1 MHQRFPTG
9 ASPHVC
15 PRNDTLYTR
24 AALHARDAGSSSN
37 GCPREDTFYTRG
49 PTQSGQHAPTWVS
62 LRRFLMS
69 HCSRVNRVSHSQ
81 GVDWAL
87 LAASFS
93 HTWEQPRFS
102 WRPWHSLGDS
112 LGDSFCDSLGD
123 SFCDSLVD
131 DLVTP
136 LASLGDSLG
145 DSPCDPLGDSFGD
158 YLGESFGD
166 SLSVP

>member
-15 PRNDTLYTR
+15 PRSDTLYTR
-24 AALHARDAGSSSN
+24 AALHARDAGPSSN

-102 WRPWHSLGDS
+102 WRPWRSLGDS
-112 LGDSFCDSLGD
+112 LGDF
-123 SFCDSLVD
+123 FCDSLVD
-131 DLVTP
+131 ALVTP

-145 DSPCDPLGDSFGD
+145 DSLCDPLGV
-158 YLGESFGD
+158 SFGD